1 MATTNELLT
10 NEETRQFLAEE
21 IPGFMTALESALGMT
36 RVDLCKALE
45 EGRLTKMQVIAALAR
60 HAIDLTVQLGQFEED
75 LIERTGTV
83 EELKAFRARN

>member
-21 IPGFMTALESALGMT
+21 IPGFMAALASALGMT
-36 RVDLCKALE
+36 CVDLCKALE

-60 HAIDLTVQLGQFEED
+60 HAIDLTAQVGQFEES
-75 LIERTGTV
+75 LIDRTGTV